1 MNSGGKEDEDGIP
14 LLLRAERTTP
24 PSPVVPTAS
33 ERPTGM
39 PAFDLEEL
47 AKHHR
52 NSSPSGLD
60 TSNAADPRVQN
71 LADKLHRRQYDD
83 ALRVAHAIL
92 RDRPDD
98 MVALSSIDECRTSLE
113 SLHAFSSSALMR
125 TPSLALDGPALHT
138 LRLDH
143 RAGFILSLVD
153 GHSTVSLILDMCP
166 MSTPETLAVIFGL
179 VQDRVL
185 VLR

>member
-1 MNSGGKEDEDGIP
+1 MEDEDDIP

-24 PSPVVPTAS
+24 PSPIEPTAS

-39 PAFDLEEL
+39 PAFDLQEL
-47 AKHHR
+47 AKHHCDPTHR
-52 NSSPSGLD
+52 GVEAS
-60 TSNAADPRVQN
+60 AVADPRVQD

-113 SLHAFSSSALMR
+113 SLHAFSTSALMR
-125 TPSLALDGPALHT
+125 TPSLAPDGPALNT

-153 GHSTVSLILDMCP
+153 GRSTVSLILDMCP

-179 VQDRVL
+179 VQDHVL

>member
-1 MNSGGKEDEDGIP
+1 MNIGSKEDEDDVP
-14 LLLRAERTTP
+14 PLLRAERTTP
-24 PSPVVPTAS
+24 PSPLVPSAS
-33 ERPTGM
+33 ERPTGV
-39 PAFDLEEL
+39 PAFDVPKR
-47 AKHHR
+47 AKQLGD
-52 NSSPSGLD
+52 SPDCALG
-60 TSNAADPRVQN
+60 AVHAPDPRVED
-71 LADKLHRRQYDD
+71 LADKLRRRQYDD

-113 SLHAFSSSALMR
+113 LLHAFSTSALMR
-125 TPSLALDGPALHT
+125 TPSLAVDGPALHM
-138 LRLDH
+138 LPLDH

-166 MSTPETLAVIFGL
+166 MSSPETLAVLFAL
-179 VQDRVL
+179 VQDGVL

>member
-1 MNSGGKEDEDGIP
+1 MNIGSDEDEDDVP
-14 LLLRAERTTP
+14 PLLRAERTTP
-24 PSPVVPTAS
+24 PSPVVPSAS
-33 ERPTGM
+33 ERPTGV
-39 PAFDLEEL
+39 PAFDVPKLCAL
-47 AKHHR
+47 GAVH
-52 NSSPSGLD
+52 G
-60 TSNAADPRVQN
+60 ADPRVED
-71 LADKLHRRQYDD
+71 LADKLRRRQYDD

-113 SLHAFSSSALMR
+113 LLHAFSTSALMR
-125 TPSLALDGPALHT
+125 TPSLAVDGPALHM
-138 LRLDH
+138 LPLDH

-166 MSTPETLAVIFGL
+166 MSSPETLAVLFAL